1 MPYFSIL
8 LLLGGSAKVMKRHK
22 NVGKFVQKGTNRAE
36 IKITVWNSG
45 EDGYKQDTYG
55 DTIVFERTIYA
66 NGQSN
71 NCIRR
76 GDTMSIVCNGSKLVI
91 IVMYMAIV

>member
-1 MPYFSIL
+1 
-8 LLLGGSAKVMKRHK
+8 MKRHK

-36 IKITVWNSG
+36 IKVSVWNSG

-55 DTIVFERTIYA
+55 NTIVFERIIYA

-76 GDTMSIVCNGSKLVI
+76 GDTMSTVCNGSKLNI
-91 IVMYMAIV
+91 IMYMVIV